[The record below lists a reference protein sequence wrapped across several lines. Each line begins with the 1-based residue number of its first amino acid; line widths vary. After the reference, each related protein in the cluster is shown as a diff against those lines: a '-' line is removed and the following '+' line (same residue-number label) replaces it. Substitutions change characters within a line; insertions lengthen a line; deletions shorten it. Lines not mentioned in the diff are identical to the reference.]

1 DLMFSLEAF
10 FLCSPAFFMLL
21 LYHISLAFS
30 RFLCEKRP
38 LTWVCQRSEAIGE
51 YLDRLS
57 YNGRFDFTLDDIRA
71 LFREEIR
78 ELDIAP
84 REAAPAFTPPAEMTE
99 EQRQENDR
107 NVLETLDMFT

>member
-1 DLMFSLEAF
+1 MKDSHRISVRFDLSDPIQRKVYEA
-10 FLCSPAFFMLL
+10 LHEIDRTEHGSMSAFA
-21 LYHISLAFS
+21 I
-30 RFLCEKRP
+30 K
-38 LTWVCQRSEAIGE
+38 AIGE

-84 REAAPAFTPPAEMTE
+84 REVEPSFASPTEMTE

>member
-1 DLMFSLEAF
+1 MKDSHRISVRFDLSDPSERKVYESLHEIDRAEHGSMSAF
-10 FLCSPAFFMLL
+10 A
-21 LYHISLAFS
+21 I
-30 RFLCEKRP
+30 K
-38 LTWVCQRSEAIGE
+38 AIGE

-57 YNGRFDFTLDDIRA
+57 YPGRFDFSLEDVRA
-71 LFREEIR
+71 MFREEIR
-78 ELDIAP
+78 ELDLVP

>member
-1 DLMFSLEAF
+1 MKESHRISVRFDLSDPKQRKVYEA
-10 FLCSPAFFMLL
+10 LHEIDRQEHGSMSAFA
-21 LYHISLAFS
+21 I
-30 RFLCEKRP
+30 K
-38 LTWVCQRSEAIGE
+38 AIGE

-78 ELDIAP
+78 ELDLAP
-84 REAAPAFTPPAEMTE
+84 REAKSTLTPPAEMTE
-99 EQRQENDR
+99 EQRKENDR

>member
-1 DLMFSLEAF
+1 MKDSHRISVRFDLSDPKQRKVYEA
-10 FLCSPAFFMLL
+10 LHEIDRAEHGSMSAFA
-21 LYHISLAFS
+21 I
-30 RFLCEKRP
+30 K
-38 LTWVCQRSEAIGE
+38 AIGE

-84 REAAPAFTPPAEMTE
+84 REVEPSFTPPAEMTE
-99 EQRQENDR
+99 EQRRENDR
-107 NVLETLDMFT
+107 NVLKTLDMFT

>member
-1 DLMFSLEAF
+1 MKNSHRISVRFDLSDSKQRKVYEA
-10 FLCSPAFFMLL
+10 LHEIDRGEHGSMSAFA
-21 LYHISLAFS
+21 I
-30 RFLCEKRP
+30 K
-38 LTWVCQRSEAIGE
+38 AIGE

-57 YNGRFDFTLDDIRA
+57 CPGRFDFSLEDVRA

-78 ELDIAP
+78 ELDLAP

-99 EQRQENDR
+99 EQRKENDR

>member
-1 DLMFSLEAF
+1 MKDSHRISVRFDLLDPNQRKVYEARHEIDRTEHG
-10 FLCSPAFFMLL
+10 SMSAFA
-21 LYHISLAFS
+21 I
-30 RFLCEKRP
+30 K
-38 LTWVCQRSEAIGE
+38 AIGE

-57 YNGRFDFTLDDIRA
+57 NHGRFDFTLDDVRA

-78 ELDIAP
+78 ELDLAP

-99 EQRQENDR
+99 EQSRENDR

>member
-1 DLMFSLEAF
+1 MKDSRRISVRFDLSDPNQRKVYEA
-10 FLCSPAFFMLL
+10 LHEIDRQEHGSMSAFA
-21 LYHISLAFS
+21 I
-30 RFLCEKRP
+30 K
-38 LTWVCQRSEAIGE
+38 AIGE
-51 YLDRLS
+51 YLDRLT

-84 REAAPAFTPPAEMTE
+84 REVEPSFAPPAEMTE
-99 EQRQENDR
+99 EQRKENDR

>member
-1 DLMFSLEAF
+1 MKDSRRISVRFDLSDPNERKVYEA
-10 FLCSPAFFMLL
+10 LHEIDRTEHGSMSAFA
-21 LYHISLAFS
+21 I
-30 RFLCEKRP
+30 K
-38 LTWVCQRSEAIGE
+38 AIGE

-57 YNGRFDFTLDDIRA
+57 CPGRFDFSLEDVRA

-78 ELDIAP
+78 ELDLAP
-84 REAAPAFTPPAEMTE
+84 REAAPAFTPPAEMTD

>member
-1 DLMFSLEAF
+1 MKDSRRISVRFDLSDPNQRKVYEA
-10 FLCSPAFFMLL
+10 LHEIDRAEHGSMSAFA
-21 LYHISLAFS
+21 I
-30 RFLCEKRP
+30 K
-38 LTWVCQRSEAIGE
+38 AIGE

-78 ELDIAP
+78 ELDLAP

>member
-1 DLMFSLEAF
+1 MKDSHRISVRFNLSDSNQRKVYEA
-10 FLCSPAFFMLL
+10 LHEIDRQEHGSMSAFA
-21 LYHISLAFS
+21 I
-30 RFLCEKRP
+30 K
-38 LTWVCQRSEAIGE
+38 TIGE

-57 YNGRFDFTLDDIRA
+57 YPGRFDFSLEDVRA

-84 REAAPAFTPPAEMTE
+84 REATSTLTPPAEMTE
-99 EQRQENDR
+99 EQRKENDR

>member
-1 DLMFSLEAF
+1 MKDSRRISVRFDLSDPNERRVYEA
-10 FLCSPAFFMLL
+10 LHEIDRAEHGSMSAFA
-21 LYHISLAFS
+21 I
-30 RFLCEKRP
+30 K
-38 LTWVCQRSEAIGE
+38 AIGE

-57 YNGRFDFTLDDIRA
+57 YPGRFDFSLEDLRA

-78 ELDIAP
+78 ELDLAP
-84 REAAPAFTPPAEMTE
+84 REAAPAFTPPAEMTD

>member
-1 DLMFSLEAF
+1 MKDSRRISVRFDLSDPIQRKVYEA
-10 FLCSPAFFMLL
+10 LHEIDRTEHGSMSAFA
-21 LYHISLAFS
+21 I
-30 RFLCEKRP
+30 K
-38 LTWVCQRSEAIGE
+38 AIGE

-57 YNGRFDFTLDDIRA
+57 YPGRFDFSLEDVRA

-78 ELDIAP
+78 ELDLAP

-99 EQRQENDR
+99 EQRKENDR

>member
-1 DLMFSLEAF
+1 MKNSHRISVRFNLSDPNQRKVYEA
-10 FLCSPAFFMLL
+10 LHEIDREKHGSMSAFA
-21 LYHISLAFS
+21 I
-30 RFLCEKRP
+30 K
-38 LTWVCQRSEAIGE
+38 AIGK

-57 YNGRFDFTLDDIRA
+57 YPGRFDFSLEDVRA

-78 ELDIAP
+78 ELDLAP
-84 REAAPAFTPPAEMTE
+84 RDAAPAFTHPAEMTD